1 MKRVYFFL
9 AAFLSVVLA
18 HGQSDSVMFNLEWQK
33 QSALVPALSSVYD
46 GYDRPYLYVA
56 SRNGGLQVFDVS
68 SPDTGIVVKTMAAS
82 VFNNLEVMNVCQ
94 RGNYLFLAL
103 GNFFGNAVQA
113 PGLAIVNVSNPT
125 TAALAGIWD
134 YGSVQ
139 KGTTYVAVEGNY
151 AYLSG
156 MSKGIYILNISDT
169 ANIFLEAEYLP
180 DPNWPKNNPS
190 AVETPNA
197 RGMAVRGDILYLCYD
212 AGGIRVINIADKQH
226 PHEVSHYINTAA
238 TNKQQAFNHIYLK
251 GDTAFAGVDYCGVEV
266 LDISDTNQIVQLAW
280 WNPYNCESA
289 GNVWTN
295 SPGHIN
301 EIRYDS
307 AHQLLFASAGASEI
321 VAIDV
326 SDAAHPRQAGLYAP
340 TNTQAVWGITIHGQ
354 EVFAHYINS
363 FVPYFSDWQGLKRF
377 TWVKTPTGITFNE
390 NIETRQLYPNPAGEL
405 LMMTDADYDSYVTVY
420 TIGGE
425 TVMRATLNGQKLN
438 TGTLGPGIYIVEF
451 SKNRQS
457 LYGKFI
463 KD

>member
-9 AAFLSVVLA
+9 AAFFSVVLA
-18 HGQSDSVMFNLEWQK
+18 YSQGDSVMFNLEWQK

-46 GYDRPYLYVA
+46 SYDRPYLYVA

-68 SPDTGIVVKTMAAS
+68 SPDTGIVVKTMPTS
-82 VFNNLEVMNVCQ
+82 LFNNLEVMNVCQ
-94 RGNYLFLAL
+94 RGDYLFLAL

-113 PGLAIVNVSNPT
+113 PGLAIVNVSNPA
-125 TAALAGIWD
+125 TATLAGIWD

-139 KGTTYVAVEGNY
+139 KGTTYVTVQGNY

-169 ANIFLEAEYLP
+169 ANVFLEAEYLP

-197 RGMAVRGDILYLCYD
+197 RGMAVRGDVLYLCYD
-212 AGGIRVINIADKQH
+212 AGGIRVINVADKQH
-226 PHEVSHYINTAA
+226 PYEISHYRNAGAA
-238 TNKQQAFNHIYLK
+238 NKQQAFNHIYLK

-289 GNVWTN
+289 ANVWTN

-307 AHQLLFASAGASEI
+307 AHELLFASAGASE
-321 VAIDV
+321 VVVIDV
-326 SDAAHPRQAGLYAP
+326 SDAGQPKQAGIYAP
-340 TNTQAVWGITIHGQ
+340 TNTQAVWGITLHGQ

-377 TWVKTPTGITFNE
+377 SWVKTPTGIAFTNATKA
-390 NIETRQLYPNPAGEL
+390 IPLYPNPASRQLIIG
-405 LMMTDADYDSYVTVY
+405 DADLDSYVTVY
-420 TIGGE
+420 NAQGLE
-425 TVMRATLNGQKLN
+425 VMRAKLDGQKLN

-457 LYGKFI
+457 LFAKFM